1 MEFDDFDIGWNGS
14 IDFNSTHLDLGNVNL
29 GNVDG
34 LKIALKGNQWK
45 VKLKSNNS
53 NQYIWILSLKGI
65 QITFIYNKIQLYN
78 YILRRVI

>member
-1 MEFDDFDIGWNGS
+1 MEFDDFHVGWKRS
-14 IDFNSTHLDLGNVNL
+14 IDFNSTHLDLENINV
-29 GNVDG
+29 GNVDR

-65 QITFIYNKIQLYN
+65 
-78 YILRRVI
+78 

>member
-1 MEFDDFDIGWNGS
+1 MEFDDFNIGWKGS

-65 QITFIYNKIQLYN
+65 QITFIYNKIQL
-78 YILRRVI
+78 I

>member
-1 MEFDDFDIGWNGS
+1 MEFDDFNIGWKGS

-53 NQYIWILSLKGI
+53 NQYFWILSLKGS
-65 QITFIYNKIQLYN
+65 
-78 YILRRVI
+78 